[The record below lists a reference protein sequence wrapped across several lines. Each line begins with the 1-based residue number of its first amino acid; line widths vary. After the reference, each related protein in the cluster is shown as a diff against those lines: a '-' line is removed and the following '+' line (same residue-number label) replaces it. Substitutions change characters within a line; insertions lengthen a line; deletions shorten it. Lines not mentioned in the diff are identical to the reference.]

1 MSQTDLERA
10 YNPNAPVVSLQKVE
24 TMRNEMAHLFAV
36 SDTALD
42 VPFRGAVRFRGRF
55 LVDSGDCY
63 DELRA
68 IFEKQGFTPFIR
80 MENGRL
86 VIIGEP
92 RVFVAERSDW
102 RINAG
107 LLIATIFATLLTGAF
122 YNANSV
128 DEMWHFWNG
137 WPFALSIMLIL
148 GAHEMGHY
156 IMARYHDVP
165 VTLPYFIPLPIISPI
180 GTMGAVI
187 RMKGP
192 VKNKRALHDIG
203 VAGPL
208 AGLFFAIPI
217 LLYGLYTSDVGPIS
231 ESGLL
236 EGNSILYASSKILVF
251 GRFLPNGT
259 EDVYLNQIAWAG
271 WVGLLVTAM
280 NLLPLGQLDGG
291 HVTYTLFG
299 EKRAKQLFMPIIA
312 ILSGLALFSFLVDST
327 LTWVLWIFLLFFL
340 GRVHAEPLDDVT
352 PLDPKRR
359 WIAIAT
365 LIIFFLVFVPIP
377 FTIL

>member
-1 MSQTDLERA
+1 MPQQA
-10 YNPNAPVVSLQKVE
+10 YNPNAPVVSLEKVE

-36 SDTALD
+36 SDTSLD
-42 VPFRGAVRFRGRF
+42 TPFRGSVRFRGRF
-55 LVDSGDCY
+55 LVDSADCY

-68 IFEKQGFTPFIR
+68 IFEQHGFTPFIR
-80 MENGRL
+80 SEDGRL
-86 VIIGEP
+86 AIIAEP
-92 RVFVAERSDW
+92 RVFEAEPSDW
-102 RINAG
+102 RINAV
-107 LLIATIFATLLTGAF
+107 LFILTIFATLLTGAF
-122 YNANSV
+122 YNAESM
-128 DEMWHFWNG
+128 DEIWHFWNG

-156 IMARYHDVP
+156 IMARYHKVP

-217 LLYGLYTSDVGPIS
+217 LLYGLYTSDVGPI
-231 ESGLL
+231 GTTGMI
-236 EGNSILYASSKILVF
+236 EGNSLLYAGSKILIF

-259 EDVYLNQIAWAG
+259 EDVYLNQVAWAG
-271 WVGLLVTAM
+271 WVGLLITAM

-291 HVTYTLFG
+291 HITYTLFG
-299 EKRAKQLFMPIIA
+299 KQQAAQLFLPIIA
-312 ILSGLALFSFLVDST
+312 ILSLITLYTFLAYNT
-327 LTWVLWIFLLFFL
+327 LTWMLWIFLLFFL

-359 WIAIAT
+359 WIAILT
-365 LIIFFLVFVPIP
+365 LLIFLLVFVPIP
-377 FTIL
+377 FKIL